1 VNGDVIMLTKN
12 ELLASLA
19 SRDAFIL
26 AIVRVQAGYAQMRF
40 AAKRR
45 SATLKSVRVT
55 ASATM

>member
-1 VNGDVIMLTKN
+1 MLTKN